1 MLYAVDMYRANA
13 ADSLKYLIPI
23 LDSVWESDQKY
34 RYHRPNETAAASTE
48 RFTRH
53 KKEVQYIDS
62 VNVAIVTGILD
73 RYGWI
78 DKKRIGILES
88 SALFFVIQHGAIDIQ
103 EKYLPS
109 LRTAVMEKIE
119 SPHHL
124 TMLEDRITLRR
135 KKYQVYGTQLFYY
148 PPDKRYYLFP
158 LIEPENVIRRREEIG
173 LDPASF
179 TAYLKQFNL
188 DWDLAKYKK
197 ELPKIEKYLARMKKP
212 E

>member
-1 MLYAVDMYRANA
+1 M
-13 ADSLKYLIPI
+13 KYLIPI
-23 LDSVWESDQKY
+23 IDSVWESDQKY

-53 KKEVQYIDS
+53 KKEVQFIDS
-62 VNVAIVTGILD
+62 VNVAVVTGILD

-88 SALFFVIQHGAIDIQ
+88 SALFFVIQHATIETQ

-109 LRTAVMEKIE
+109 LRKAVIDKIE

-124 TMLEDRITLRR
+124 TMLEDRVSIRQ

-148 PPDKRYYLFP
+148 PPDKRYYLYP
-158 LIEPENVIRRREEIG
+158 LLEPENVIQRRNEIG
-173 LDPASF
+173 LDSASF
-179 TAYLKQFNL
+179 SAYLKQFNL
-188 DWDLAKYKK
+188 EWDLAKYQK
-197 ELPKIEKYLARMKKP
+197 ELPRVEKYISQLKKP
-212 E
+212 L